1 MKAKFISTE
10 KIQAT
15 LDSVNGRAKD
25 HTFSDAEEVLKLIGW
40 AEADALKLLGSKKS
54 LRGLKAV
61 IKSGEAVPNAY
72 KYTRTGTQVTVEW
85 TSSSARITEISRCDL
100 WKEGGGTRLVFT
112 QEQDTR
118 AVQQLRKNYTVAAAP
133 LTGE

>member
-1 MKAKFISTE
+1 MKTKFISTE

-25 HTFSDAEEVLKLIGW
+25 HTFTNADEVSKLIGW
-40 AEADALKLLGSKKS
+40 AEADALKLLGSRKS

-61 IKSGEAVPNAY
+61 IKSGAAVTSAY

-85 TSSSARITEISRCDL
+85 TSSSARITEISRCDV
-100 WKEGGGTRLVFT
+100 WKEGGTRLVFT

-118 AVQQLRKNYTVAAAP
+118 AVQQLRKNYTVAAGI
-133 LTGE
+133 L